1 MDYDRNNE
9 TETHKTPIQKFY
21 TGQSILITGS
31 TGFLGKMLIEKLLR
45 SCPDISKIYLL
56 IRSKKDECPKSR
68 LDDIFEKPLY
78 NRLKEEMPNFRKKVV
93 PIIGDLNV
101 ENLGLSEND
110 KNMLIRKV
118 SIIFHLA
125 ATVRFD
131 EEIKTS
137 AIINVIATNV
147 ILDMAKHMLNLK
159 SLIHV
164 STLYANCHVK
174 HIEERFYTYP
184 IDHRNLITLIHTSSE
199 NIIYEKLAK
208 IASSWPNTYTFTKAM
223 AETLLKDE
231 GRDLPIGI
239 FRPAIVTP
247 SAREP
252 IIGWGENLY
261 GPVGS
266 TLSVLLGLS
275 RFQWCDPDN
284 QANLV
289 PVDFT
294 VNALIASAWDV
305 SNQCRRGKDMLIYN
319 YISAANSPTW
329 SEYIN
334 KILCINQKYP
344 LKNSMWLP
352 YIFLIRREIP
362 YTICIWLGHL
372 LPAFLIDGVRICT
385 GRRPR
390 MWKLYGKIH
399 KAIKSVAYFSTN
411 TWYYTDDNVQTMWN
425 LLNKEDQQLFQFNM
439 KELDWS
445 KYLTDFHKGIRLYLL
460 NEDDSNLETSRT
472 NYKRLY
478 WTHQIFKTVFI
489 FATLWIIWNI
499 LIKIFA

>member
-1 MDYDRNNE
+1 
-9 TETHKTPIQKFY
+9 
-21 TGQSILITGS
+21 
-31 TGFLGKMLIEKLLR
+31 MLVEKLLR
-45 SCPDISKIYLL
+45 SCPDISTIYLL

-68 LDDIFEKPLY
+68 LDDIFEKPLF

-93 PIIGDLNV
+93 PIICDFNV

-137 AIINVIATNV
+137 AIINVISTNV

-159 SLIHV
+159 SFIHV
-164 STLYANCHVK
+164 STLYANCTRNVK

-184 IDHRNLITLIHTSSE
+184 IDHRTLITFTRTSSE
-199 NIIYEKLAK
+199 NIIDEKLAK

-223 AETLLKDE
+223 AETLLRDE
-231 GRDLPIGI
+231 GRDLSIGI

-252 IIGWGENLY
+252 IVGWGENLY
-261 GPVGS
+261 GAVGS
-266 TLSVLLGLS
+266 ILFTLLGFS
-275 RFQWCDPDN
+275 RIQWCDPDS

-294 VNALIASAWDV
+294 VNALIVSAWDV
-305 SNQCRRGKDMLIYN
+305 SNQCRKGKDILIYN
-319 YISAANSPTW
+319 YISAAKSPTW
-329 SEYIN
+329 REGIN
-334 KILCINQKYP
+334 KLICINQKYP
-344 LKNSMWLP
+344 LKDSIWLP
-352 YIFLIRREIP
+352 FIYLIRREIP
-362 YTICIWLGHL
+362 YKICTWFCHL

-390 MWKLYGKIH
+390 MWKLYSKIH
-399 KAIKSVAYFSTN
+399 KATKSVAYFSTN

-425 LLNKEDQQLFQFNM
+425 RLNKEDQQLFQFNM
-439 KELDWS
+439 NELDWT
-445 KYLTDFHKGIRLYLL
+445 KYLTDFHKGMRLYLL
-460 NEDDSNLETSRT
+460 NEDDSNLETNRI

-489 FATLWIIWNI
+489 FVTLCIIWNI
-499 LIKIFA
+499 FIKIFA